1 MAAPKKRASGQERK
15 RKPPERK
22 PLVYLIDDEP
32 TLLDLLEI
40 SLEGFG
46 YTLKKFI
53 DPEEALR
60 AFLKE
65 RSKPDLL
72 VTDYALGKMNGIEL
86 IERCKAARPDLRIV
100 MVSGSASAEIAFSAP
115 VKIDRFL
122 GKPYQP
128 DALAELVQEVLA
140 QPAA

>member
-1 MAAPKKRASGQERK
+1 MAAPRKSASVRERK
-15 RKPPERK
+15 RK

-40 SLEGFG
+40 SLEGLG

-53 DPEEALR
+53 DPEDALR
-60 AFLKE
+60 AFRKE
-65 RSKPDLL
+65 RFKPDLL

-86 IERCKAARPDLRIV
+86 IERCKADQPELRIV
-100 MVSGSASAEIAFSAP
+100 MVSGSAGAEIAFSAP

-128 DALAELVQEVLA
+128 ATLAEMVQEVLA
-140 QPAA
+140 QPPEAV

>member
-1 MAAPKKRASGQERK
+1 MRER
-15 RKPPERK
+15 RRK

-40 SLEGFG
+40 SLQGFG
-46 YTLKKFI
+46 YTLRKFL
-53 DPEEALR
+53 PEEALR
-60 AFLKE
+60 SFLKE
-65 RSKPDLL
+65 RIKPDLL
-72 VTDYALGKMNGIEL
+72 ITDYALGKMNGIEL

-100 MVSGSASAEIAFSAP
+100 MVSGSAGAEIAFSAT

-128 DALAELVQEVLA
+128 ATLAELVQDVLS
-140 QPAA
+140 QPPASAA

>member
-1 MAAPKKRASGQERK
+1 MAAPKKSASGPERK
-15 RKPPERK
+15 RK

-40 SLEGFG
+40 SLQGFG

-60 AFLKE
+60 SFLKE
-65 RSKPDLL
+65 RFKPDLL

-128 DALAELVQEVLA
+128 ATLAELVREVLA
-140 QPAA
+140 LPPASVA

>member
-1 MAAPKKRASGQERK
+1 MAASKKSASVRERK
-15 RKPPERK
+15 RK

-40 SLEGFG
+40 SLKGFG

-60 AFLKE
+60 SFLKE

-86 IERCKAARPDLRIV
+86 IERCRAAQPDLRIV
-100 MVSGSASAEIAFSAP
+100 MVSGSAGAEIAFSAP

-128 DALAELVQEVLA
+128 ATLAEMVQEVLA
-140 QPAA
+140 QPPESAA